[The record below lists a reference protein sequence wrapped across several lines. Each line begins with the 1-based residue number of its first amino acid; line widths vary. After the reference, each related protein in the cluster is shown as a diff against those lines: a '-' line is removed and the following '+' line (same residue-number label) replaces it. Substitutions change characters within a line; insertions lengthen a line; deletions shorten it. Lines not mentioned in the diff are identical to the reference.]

1 MQRIIGTE
9 VEYGISSP
17 SDPTA
22 NPILTSTQAVLA
34 YAAAAGIQRAKRTRW
49 DYEVE
54 SPLRDARGFDLS
66 RSAGPPPVV
75 DADEVGAA
83 NMILTNGARLYVDHA
98 HPEYSAPECTDPL
111 DAVIWDKAGERVMEA
126 AARHVASVP
135 GAAKLQLYKNNVDGK
150 GASYGAHENYLM
162 SRQTPFSSI
171 IAGLTPFLVSRQVVT
186 GSGRVGIGPS
196 GDEPGFQ
203 LSQRS
208 DYIEVEVGLETTL
221 KRGII
226 NTRDE
231 PHADA
236 DRYRRLHVII
246 GDANLA
252 ETSTYLKLGTT
263 ALVLDLIEVGPEHGI
278 DLSDLVLAR
287 PVHAVH
293 AISRDPSLRAAVA
306 LADGREL
313 TGLALQRIYLDR
325 VAKLVDS
332 RDPDPRAADIVET
345 WAQVLDQLERDPM
358 DCAELLD
365 WPAKLRLLEGF
376 RQRENLSWSA
386 PRLHLVDLQYS
397 DVRLD
402 KGLYNRL
409 VARGSMKRL
418 VSEQQVLDVT
428 GDRAGL
434 GGHRLL
440 LSERF
445 RRGVQHAQAL
455 RRRLQPGHAT
465 EGGRPPDTAAEV
477 ATQAERAA
485 AVSDDG
491 CFPTGAAPRC
501 SGRVPRVVGPA
512 EHGVVGFVNEQE
524 LGDVRLA
531 QNHGSGLA
539 KPLDQRPV
547 GRCDVPAAG
556 DEANG
561 GRHAG
566 HVELVLD
573 GDRNAVQ
580 RTEVL
585 AGGLVSIR
593 LGSLPPCAVKSALD
607 HGVDRSVTRLDPLDA
622 GFEGGCRSQG
632 TVADLSRQLR
642 RARQQRARR
651 ALNSRCVGRSA
662 ASHFQPPCSRGTP

>member
-111 DAVIWDKAGERVMEA
+111 DAVVWDKAGERVMEA

-150 GASYGAHENYLM
+150 GASYGSHENYLM
-162 SRQTPFSSI
+162 SRQTPFSAV
-171 IAGLTPFLVSRQVVT
+171 IAGLTPFLVSRQVIT

-252 ETSTYLKLGTT
+252 ETSTYLKVGTT
-263 ALVLDLIEVGPEHGI
+263 ALILDMIESGI
-278 DLSDLVLAR
+278 RFDQLRMAD
-287 PVHAVH
+287 PVRAVH
-293 AISRDPSLRAAVA
+293 AISHDPTLKTTVELSGGKKFTGLDIQFAYHELARKFVDDRLGEDVDEQTRDVLARWESVLTRLDADPMQ
-306 LADGREL
+306 LADE
-313 TGLALQRIYLDR
+313 
-325 VAKLVDS
+325 
-332 RDPDPRAADIVET
+332 
-345 WAQVLDQLERDPM
+345 
-358 DCAELLD
+358 LD
-365 WPAKLRLLEGF
+365 WVAKLRLLNGY
-376 RQRENLSWSA
+376 R
-386 PRLHLVDLQYS
+386 
-397 DVRLD
+397 
-402 KGLYNRL
+402 
-409 VARGSMKRL
+409 
-418 VSEQQVLDVT
+418 
-428 GDRAGL
+428 DR
-434 GGHRLL
+434 
-440 LSERF
+440 
-445 RRGVQHAQAL
+445 
-455 RRRLQPGHAT
+455 
-465 EGGRPPDTAAEV
+465 
-477 ATQAERAA
+477 
-485 AVSDDG
+485 DG
-491 CFPTGAAPRC
+491 
-501 SGRVPRVVGPA
+501 
-512 EHGVVGFVNEQE
+512 
-524 LGDVRLA
+524 
-531 QNHGSGLA
+531 
-539 KPLDQRPV
+539 
-547 GRCDVPAAG
+547 
-556 DEANG
+556 
-561 GRHAG
+561 
-566 HVELVLD
+566 
-573 GDRNAVQ
+573 
-580 RTEVL
+580 
-585 AGGLVSIR
+585 
-593 LGSLPPCAVKSALD
+593 
-607 HGVDRSVTRLDPLDA
+607 
-622 GFEGGCRSQG
+622 
-632 TVADLSRQLR
+632 
-642 RARQQRARR
+642 
-651 ALNSRCVGRSA
+651 
-662 ASHFQPPCSRGTP
+662 

>member
-111 DAVIWDKAGERVMEA
+111 DAVIWDKAGERVME
-126 AARHVASVP
+126 

-150 GASYGAHENYLM
+150 GASYGSHENYLM
-162 SRQTPFSSI
+162 SRQTPFSAVVAGSI
-171 IAGLTPFLVSRQVVT
+171 KKLVSRQVIT

-203 LSQRS
+203 LTQRA

-236 DRYRRLHVII
+236 DKYRRLHVII

-252 ETSTYLKLGTT
+252 ETSTYLKLGATS
-263 ALVLDLIEVGPEHGI
+263 LVLDLIEEGM
-278 DLSDLVLAR
+278 DLTYLALAR

-293 AISRDPSLRAAVA
+293 VISRDSSLRATVA
-306 LADGREL
+306 LSDGREL
-313 TGLALQRIYLDR
+313 TALALQRIYLDR

-332 RDPDPRAADIVET
+332 RDPDPRAADIVQT
-345 WAQVLDQLERDPM
+345 WANVLDLLERDPM
-358 DCAELLD
+358 ECAEMLD

-376 RQRENLSWSA
+376 RHRENLSWSA

-418 VSEQQVLDVT
+418 VTEQQVIDAVDNPPT
-428 GDRAGL
+428 DTRAYFRGECLRRFGADIAAASWDSVIFDL
-434 GGHRLL
+434 GGDSLVRIPTLEPLRGNKAHVGALL
-440 LSERF
+440 DS
-445 RRGVQHAQAL
+445 VDSA
-455 RRRLQPGHAT
+455 
-465 EGGRPPDTAAEV
+465 
-477 ATQAERAA
+477 
-485 AVSDDG
+485 
-491 CFPTGAAPRC
+491 
-501 SGRVPRVVGPA
+501 
-512 EHGVVGFVNEQE
+512 
-524 LGDVRLA
+524 
-531 QNHGSGLA
+531 
-539 KPLDQRPV
+539 
-547 GRCDVPAAG
+547 
-556 DEANG
+556 
-561 GRHAG
+561 
-566 HVELVLD
+566 VELV
-573 GDRNAVQ
+573 
-580 RTEVL
+580 E
-585 AGGLVSIR
+585 
-593 LGSLPPCAVKSALD
+593 
-607 HGVDRSVTRLDPLDA
+607 
-622 GFEGGCRSQG
+622 
-632 TVADLSRQLR
+632 QLT
-642 RARQQRARR
+642 Q
-651 ALNSRCVGRSA
+651 
-662 ASHFQPPCSRGTP
+662 